1 MAWTS
6 VGKHN
11 PRVAALRSIA
21 QGKDEHRT
29 LVDGLKLIRD
39 LWRRGLSPEAVF
51 ASEEVAQA
59 LTHDPEL
66 ASLSAR
72 VPCFQLPAWVL
83 ERLAPTQHTQGVVA
97 VFPVPHWEEPQ
108 GDLIVYLD
116 RVQDPANVGA
126 VVRVAA
132 ALGASSVVCS
142 PGCANPFSPKALR
155 ASAGTSLF
163 FPVLRDFPFTR
174 LRHWT
179 SNRYSWVAAAAS
191 GGTPLSQW
199 QPQRPLVL
207 ALGNE
212 GQGLDPELAAG
223 VTHSVTVPLAH
234 GVESLNVAVAC
245 GILLACLTGA
255 CHTAYTG

>member
-1 MAWTS
+1 MVWTP

-11 PRVAALRSIA
+11 PRVAMLRSFA

-51 ASEEVAQA
+51 ASEEVAHA
-59 LTHDPEL
+59 LTHDPQL
-66 ASLSAR
+66 ASLPTR
-72 VPCFQLPAWVL
+72 VPCYQLPRSVL
-83 ERLAPTQHTQGVVA
+83 ERIAPTQHTQGVVA

-108 GDLIVYLD
+108 GDLIVFLD

-142 PGCANPFSPKALR
+142 PGCANPFSPKAVR

-163 FPVLRDFPFTR
+163 FPVLRDVPFPR
-174 LRHWT
+174 LLLW
-179 SNRYSWVAAAAS
+179 SGGRYSWVAAAAS

-199 QPQRPLVL
+199 RPQRPLVL

-212 GQGLDPELAAG
+212 GQGLDPELSAS
-223 VTHSVTVPLAH
+223 VTHVVTVPLAH

-245 GILLACLTGA
+245 GVLLACLTGA
-255 CHTAYTG
+255 CQPAYTG